1 MYFIYSWGLGLLL
14 VLALPYF
21 LWKGRQR
28 GKYFHTFRE
37 RMGRLPVYLNV
48 DGERSLWV
56 HAVSVGEVLAARPL
70 LTALRER
77 FPNHRL
83 FLSTT
88 TETGN
93 AVARQMA
100 HQVDGLF
107 FAPFDFRRPVRRALD
122 VVRPDLLV
130 LVETELWPNLI
141 HEAHRRGTRVAVV
154 NGRISPRSFA
164 RYARI
169 RALLRPVLAQV
180 DLFLMQGEAHAQR
193 IVSLGAPPERV
204 SVSGNLKFDSV
215 EVPRVPERLA
225 RVLPRDGRPLWVAGS
240 TVAGEEELV
249 LRAFHRVRERV
260 PELRLVLA
268 PRHPERFAAVP
279 ATVAAAG
286 FRCRRRT
293 TLEPGDW
300 KDGEVLL
307 LDTLGELAHVYPLAT
322 VVFVGGSL
330 IDAGGHNI
338 LEPAVA
344 GKAVIVGPHMQN
356 FQEIHDVFR
365 AERAVV
371 QVDSSTQLADEV
383 VRLLGDEPGRLALGE
398 RGRALVE
405 RSRGALARTADAL
418 ERLAGAGSAA

>member
-1 MYFIYSWGLGLLL
+1 LYFIYSWGLGVLFT
-14 VLALPYF
+14 LALPYF

-48 DGERSLWV
+48 DGERSVWV

-77 FPNHRL
+77 FPGHRL

-93 AVARQMA
+93 AVARQLA
-100 HQVDGLF
+100 RHVDGLF
-107 FAPFDFRRPVRRALD
+107 FAPFDFRRPVRRALE
-122 VVRPDLLV
+122 VLQPDLLV

-164 RYARI
+164 RYVRI
-169 RALLRPVLAQV
+169 RALLRPILAQV

-193 IVSLGAPPERV
+193 IVAMGAPAERV

-215 EVPRVPERLA
+215 EAPRVPERLA
-225 RVLPRDGRPLWVAGS
+225 RVLPRDNRPLWVAGS
-240 TVAGEEELV
+240 TVAGEEEHI

-260 PELRLVLA
+260 PELRLMLA

-279 ATVAAAG
+279 AVVEAAG

-300 KDGEVLL
+300 KDGEVLV
-307 LDTLGELAHVYPLAT
+307 LDTLGELAHVYPLAS

-330 IDAGGHNI
+330 VDAGGHNI
-338 LEPAVA
+338 LEPAIA

-356 FQEIHDVFR
+356 FQEIHDAFL
-365 AERAVV
+365 AERALVPV
-371 QVDSSTQLADEV
+371 ASSEQLADEV
-383 VRLLGDEPGRLALGE
+383 VRLLGDEAARLTLGE

-405 RSRGALARTADAL
+405 RNRGALARSADAL
-418 ERLAGAGSAA
+418 ALLAGAGNAT